1 MADRD
6 TLAAELA
13 RVRALRR
20 RRRALRS
27 RLDAHRVELIALR
40 ALGAS
45 INDLTLWLRQ
55 QRRVVVHRS
64 SVVRALR
71 RWAGEPRA

>member
-1 MADRD
+1 VHGRPGHVGGGTGAS
-6 TLAAELA
+6 A
-13 RVRALRR
+13 R
-20 RRRALRS
+20 
-27 RLDAHRVELIALR
+27 ELIALR